1 MTENDIFYDAIK
13 TNNVEILKFLFDHW
27 SIIKEPV
34 SLEAIQL
41 AFETENSNMI
51 SYIIKNCDKYEV
63 ECLLQQSIRS
73 NKSEIINQIIECRYD
88 DLGELE
94 NYETKIALLCWA
106 IREGR
111 KDIVKRLSDIGISVN
126 SINERGEN
134 LLFAL
139 INHSYYYANESGDNA
154 IKNIKLLI
162 KNGADIHLKNPN
174 GFTPLTA
181 LIDWREGRIVPT
193 LTNILRTMTGIAET
207 LGYDNWKKLYDN
219 DDVYVDLVARM
230 LSDFESIL
238 INYGKI

>member
-27 SIIKEPV
+27 SSVKGPV
-34 SLEAIQL
+34 SKEAIQL
-41 AFETENSNMI
+41 AIETENSSII
-51 SYIIKNCDKYEV
+51 SHIIKNCDKYEV
-63 ECLLQQSIRS
+63 ECLLEQSIRS

-88 DLGELE
+88 DLDELE
-94 NYETKIALLCWA
+94 DYETKIALLCWA

-126 SINERGEN
+126 NRNEHGEN

-139 INHSYYYANESGDNA
+139 INHSYYHADEPGDNT

-174 GFTPLTA
+174 GFTPLTD
-181 LIDWREGRIVPT
+181 LFGWRDGRAVPT
-193 LTNILRTMTGIAET
+193 LTNILRTMIGIAGV
-207 LGYDNWKKLYDN
+207 LNYDDWKKLYDN
-219 DDVYVDLVARM
+219 NDVYIDLVTRM